1 MFWVGVFFSHLWFHH
16 VIPLSVH
23 AWKTTPITFICVLML
38 SSRTNR
44 LCSQT
49 NLPQKSPLASNPT
62 SDRLWCCHLVGSPSK
77 KTERSQ
83 RKGERRERR
92 EGEKEKQ
99 MICHDWSDACE
110 EETPAAQLMCH
121 SDMKTYWIKLNIQTW
136 CLQQDVRDGGWW

>member
-1 MFWVGVFFSHLWFHH
+1 MNLCVFSFNSSLKEGCVSRNRYRLSKPFFHLSLKCFDLVFFF
-16 VIPLSVH
+16 SVTFDFITSCHCLH
-23 AWKTTPITFICVLML
+23 AWKTTPITFIICVLML

-62 SDRLWCCHLVGSPSK
+62 SERLWCCHLVGSPSK

-99 MICHDWSDACE
+99 RICHD
-110 EETPAAQLMCH
+110 
-121 SDMKTYWIKLNIQTW
+121 
-136 CLQQDVRDGGWW
+136 